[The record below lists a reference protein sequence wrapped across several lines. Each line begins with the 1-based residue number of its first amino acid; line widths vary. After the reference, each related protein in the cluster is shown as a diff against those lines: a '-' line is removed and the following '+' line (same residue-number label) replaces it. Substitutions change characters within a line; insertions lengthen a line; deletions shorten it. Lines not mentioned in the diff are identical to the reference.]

1 MIDLYLSTV
10 PKATI
15 KVHLILA
22 LSKYNVCPTLFII
35 TTQIFKEHVEKKLP
49 DKFFFFFFY
58 LLKFNTYNSIY
69 LQISN

>member
-22 LSKYNVCPTLFII
+22 LSKYNVCPTLFIV

-49 DKFFFFFFY
+49 DKFFFFVFIKIQY
-58 LLKFNTYNSIY
+58 I
-69 LQISN
+69 